1 MRVFRLAT
9 YAPGALAA
17 TALLA
22 ACSGVGNTQSS
33 GYAPSSG
40 ASAPMSADLPSNQS
54 YPGFAGLLAPNVRP
68 DHHKSWVSPD
78 VKKARRLL
86 FISDIDTND
95 VYIFTMPAMKLQGTL
110 TGFDGPQ
117 GMCSD
122 RTGNIWVNNTN
133 SAEIQQYSRNGK
145 LLKTIDD
152 SGYYPIG
159 CDVNKKNGDLAV
171 TNIRTT
177 SGEPGNV
184 TVYSSDSDPQTL
196 ANPDQTEYYFP
207 AYDTKGNLYVNGRGG
222 SSNAIMISECPSG
235 SSSCSTLTVSGVTLN
250 VPGGLNWNKVAGKL
264 VVDDP
269 KCNNVWGSCLYSMS
283 ISGST
288 ATVTGTTS
296 LHDTNGGGCDVDQGV
311 FAPNDKY
318 FAGGCI
324 AQGSNPAAVAQW
336 KFAAGGNPTHSNT
349 SVGYPVGAA
358 ISIK

>member
-1 MRVFRLAT
+1 MRVFRLVT
-9 YAPGALAA
+9 YGSGALAA
-17 TALLA
+17 AALLA

-33 GYAPSSG
+33 GYNPSSG
-40 ASAPMSADLPSNQS
+40 VS
-54 YPGFAGLLAPNVRP
+54 YPGLAGLVAPNVRP
-68 DHHKSWVSPD
+68 DHHKSWVSGD
-78 VKKARRLL
+78 VKKAPRLL
-86 FISDIDTND
+86 FISDINTDD

-122 RTGNIWVNNTN
+122 RSGNIWVNNTK
-133 SAEIQQYSRNGK
+133 SAVIQQYSRNGK

-159 CDVNKKNGDLAV
+159 CAVNKKNGDLAV

-184 TVYSSDSDPQTL
+184 TVYSNGSDPRTL

-222 SSNAIMISECPSG
+222 SSNGIMISECRSG
-235 SSSCSTLTVSGVTLN
+235 STSCSTLTVSGVTLN
-250 VPGGLNWNKVAGKL
+250 VPGGLNWNKATGDL

-283 ISGST
+283 ISGAT
-288 ATVTGTTS
+288 ATLARTTS
-296 LHDTNGGGCDVDQGV
+296 LHDALGGGCDVDQGV
-311 FAPNDKY
+311 FAPKDKY

-324 AQGSNPAAVAQW
+324 AQGSDPAAVARW
-336 KFAAGGNPTHSNT
+336 KFPAGSNPTHSSA

>member
-1 MRVFRLAT
+1 MRILRVAT
-9 YAPGALAA
+9 YASGALAA

-22 ACSGVGNTQSS
+22 ACSGFGNTQSS
-33 GYAPSSG
+33 GYAPPSG
-40 ASAPMSADLPSNQS
+40 AGAPMGANVPSYLGS
-54 YPGFAGLLAPNVRP
+54 TGLVAPNVRP
-68 DHHKSWVSPD
+68 DRHKSWVSPD
-78 VKKARRLL
+78 VKKAPRLL

-95 VYIFTMPAMKLQGTL
+95 VYIFTMPGMKLQGTL

-122 RTGNIWVNNTN
+122 RRGNIWVNNTQ

-159 CDVNKKNGDLAV
+159 CAVNMKNGDLAV

-177 SGEPGNV
+177 SGESGNV
-184 TVYSSDSDPQTL
+184 TVYSGDSDPQTL

-207 AYDTKGNLYVNGRGG
+207 AYDTRGNLYVNGRGG
-222 SSNAIMISECPSG
+222 NSNDIMISECRSG

-250 VPGGLNWNKVAGKL
+250 VPGGLNWNKRTGHL

-288 ATVTGTTS
+288 ATLTGTTS
-296 LHDTNGGGCDVDQGV
+296 LHDANGGGCDVDQGV
-311 FAPNDKY
+311 FAPSDKY

-324 AQGSNPAAVAQW
+324 AQGSSPAAVARW
-336 KFAAGGNPTHSNT
+336 KFPAGSNPTHSSP
-349 SVGYPVGAA
+349 SVEYPVGAA
-358 ISIK
+358 ISAK

>member
-1 MRVFRLAT
+1 MRVFRLVT
-9 YAPGALAA
+9 YASGALAA
-17 TALLA
+17 ALLA

-33 GYAPSSG
+33 GYNPPSG
-40 ASAPMSADLPSNQS
+40 VS
-54 YPGFAGLLAPNVRP
+54 YPGLTGLVAPNVRP

-78 VKKARRLL
+78 VKKAPRLL
-86 FISDIDTND
+86 FISDINTDD

-122 RTGNIWVNNTN
+122 RSGNIWVNNTK
-133 SAEIQQYSRNGK
+133 SAVIQQYSRNGK

-159 CDVNKKNGDLAV
+159 CAVNKKNGDLAV

-184 TVYSSDSDPQTL
+184 TVYSNGSDPRTL

-222 SSNAIMISECPSG
+222 SSNGIMISECRSG
-235 SSSCSTLTVSGVTLN
+235 SSSCSTLTVLGVTLN
-250 VPGGLNWNKVAGKL
+250 VPGGLNWNKATGEL

-269 KCNNVWGSCLYSMS
+269 KCNNLWGSCLYSMS
-283 ISGST
+283 ISGAT
-288 ATVTGTTS
+288 ATLAKTTS
-296 LHDTNGGGCDVDQGV
+296 LHDATGGGCDVDQGV
-311 FAPNDKY
+311 FAPKDKY

-324 AQGSNPAAVAQW
+324 AQGSDPAAVARW
-336 KFAAGGNPTHSNT
+336 KFPAGSNPTHTSA

>member
-1 MRVFRLAT
+1 
-9 YAPGALAA
+9 LAA

-33 GYAPSSG
+33 GYAPSFG
-40 ASAPMSADLPSNQS
+40 ANAPTSANLPFNQT
-54 YPGFAGLLAPNVRP
+54 YPGFAGLVAPDVHP
-68 DHHKSWVSPD
+68 DRHKSWVSPD
-78 VKKARRLL
+78 VKKATRLL

-122 RTGNIWVNNTN
+122 RSGNIWVNNTK

-152 SGYYPIG
+152 SGYYPVG
-159 CDVNKKNGDLAV
+159 CAVNKKNGDLAV

-177 SGEPGNV
+177 GGQPGNV
-184 TVYSSDSDPQTL
+184 TVYSSGSDPHTL
-196 ANPDQTEYYFP
+196 SNPDQSEYYFP

-222 SSNAIMISECPSG
+222 NSNDIMISECPSG
-235 SSSCSTLTVSGVTLN
+235 SSSCFTLTLSGVTLN
-250 VPGGLNWNKVAGKL
+250 VPGGLNWNRAAGNL

-288 ATVTGTTS
+288 ATATETTS
-296 LHDTNGGGCDVDQGV
+296 LHDANGGGCDVEQGV
-311 FAPNDKY
+311 FPPNDKY

-324 AQGSNPAAVAQW
+324 AQGSNPAAVARW
-336 KFAAGGNPTHSNT
+336 KFPAGSNPTHSST

-358 ISIK
+358 ISNK

>member
-1 MRVFRLAT
+1 MRSSRLAP
-9 YAPGALAA
+9 YASSALAA
-17 TALLA
+17 AALLA

-33 GYAPSSG
+33 GYNPSSG
-40 ASAPMSADLPSNQS
+40 VS
-54 YPGFAGLLAPNVRP
+54 YPGLAGLVAPNVSP
-68 DHHKSWVSPD
+68 DHRKSWVSPD
-78 VKKARRLL
+78 VKKAPRLL
-86 FISDIDTND
+86 FISDINTDD

-122 RTGNIWVNNTN
+122 RSGNIWVNNTK
-133 SAEIQQYSRNGK
+133 SAVIQQYSRNGK

-159 CDVNKKNGDLAV
+159 CAVNKKNGDLAV

-184 TVYSSDSDPQTL
+184 TVYSNGSDPQTL

-222 SSNAIMISECPSG
+222 SSNGIMISECRSG
-235 SSSCSTLTVSGVTLN
+235 STSCSTLTVSGVTLN
-250 VPGGLNWNKVAGKL
+250 VPGGLNWNKATGDL

-283 ISGST
+283 ISGAT
-288 ATVTGTTS
+288 ATLARTTS
-296 LHDTNGGGCDVDQGV
+296 LHDATGGGCDVDQGV
-311 FAPNDKY
+311 FAPKDKY
-318 FAGGCI
+318 FVGGCI
-324 AQGSNPAAVAQW
+324 AQGSDPAAVARW
-336 KFAAGGNPTHSNT
+336 KFPAGSNPTHSSA

>member
-1 MRVFRLAT
+1 MRILRVAT
-9 YAPGALAA
+9 YASGALAA

-33 GYAPSSG
+33 GYAPPSG
-40 ASAPMSADLPSNQS
+40 AAAQTGANVPFDQS
-54 YPGFAGLLAPNVRP
+54 YPGSTGLVAPNVHP
-68 DHHKSWVSPD
+68 DHRKSWVSPD
-78 VKKARRLL
+78 VKKAPRLL

-122 RTGNIWVNNTN
+122 RRGNIWVNNTQ

-159 CDVNKKNGDLAV
+159 CAVNKKNGDLAV

-184 TVYSSDSDPQTL
+184 TVYSSSHDPQEL

-207 AYDTKGNLYVNGRGG
+207 AYDTKGDLYVNGRGG
-222 SSNAIMISECPSG
+222 NSNGIMISECRSG
-235 SSSCSTLTVSGVTLN
+235 SSSCSTLTVAGVTLN
-250 VPGGLNWNKVAGKL
+250 VPGGLNWNKATGRL

-288 ATVTGTTS
+288 ATLTGTTS
-296 LHDTNGGGCDVDQGV
+296 LHDANGGGCDVDQGV
-311 FAPNDKY
+311 FVPSDKY
-318 FAGGCI
+318 FAAGCI
-324 AQGSNPAAVAQW
+324 AQGSNPAAVARW
-336 KFAAGGNPTHSNT
+336 KFPAGSNPTHSSP
-349 SVGYPVGAA
+349 SVEYPVGAA

>member
-1 MRVFRLAT
+1 MRVFRLVT
-9 YAPGALAA
+9 YASGALAA
-17 TALLA
+17 AALLA

-33 GYAPSSG
+33 GYNPPSG
-40 ASAPMSADLPSNQS
+40 VS
-54 YPGFAGLLAPNVRP
+54 YPGLTGLVAPNVRP

-78 VKKARRLL
+78 VKKAPRLL
-86 FISDIDTND
+86 FISDINTDD

-122 RTGNIWVNNTN
+122 RSGNIWVNNTK
-133 SAEIQQYSRNGK
+133 SAVIQQYSRNGK
-145 LLKTIDD
+145 LRKTIDD
-152 SGYYPIG
+152 SGYYPVG
-159 CDVNKKNGDLAV
+159 CAVNTKNGDLAV
-171 TNIRTT
+171 TNIRTS

-184 TVYSSDSDPQTL
+184 TVYSNGSDPRTL

-222 SSNAIMISECPSG
+222 SSNGIMISECRSG

-250 VPGGLNWNKVAGKL
+250 VPGGLNWNKATGDL

-283 ISGST
+283 ISGAT
-288 ATVTGTTS
+288 ATLARTTS
-296 LHDTNGGGCDVDQGV
+296 LHDALGGGCDVDQGV
-311 FAPNDKY
+311 FAPKDKY

-324 AQGSNPAAVAQW
+324 AQGSDPAAVARW
-336 KFAAGGNPTHSNT
+336 KFPAGSNPTHSSA